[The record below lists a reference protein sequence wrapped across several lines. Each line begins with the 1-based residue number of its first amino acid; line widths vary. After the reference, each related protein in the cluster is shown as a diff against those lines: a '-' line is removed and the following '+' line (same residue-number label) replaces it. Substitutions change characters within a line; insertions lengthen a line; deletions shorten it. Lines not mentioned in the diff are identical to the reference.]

1 MESKLNQYGEVKGL
15 AFGFYSEASSDVH
28 DLIRY
33 WVRART
39 ESSAVE
45 MGIDEDRAALRIRQD
60 IMHSIGMRVAL
71 GWARLKISILNN
83 AVLGREDRPR
93 PRVTP
98 VTHDTAPV
106 NYLPPLP
113 LPLAPVWGA
122 V

>member
-1 MESKLNQYGEVKGL
+1 
-15 AFGFYSEASSDVH
+15 
-28 DLIRY
+28 
-33 WVRART
+33 
-39 ESSAVE
+39 
-45 MGIDEDRAALRIRQD
+45 MGIDEDRAALQIRHD
-60 IMHSIGMRVAL
+60 TMHSIGMRVAL

-83 AVLGREDRPR
+83 AVLGREHRPR

-122 V
+122 A

>member
-1 MESKLNQYGEVKGL
+1 
-15 AFGFYSEASSDVH
+15 
-28 DLIRY
+28 
-33 WVRART
+33 
-39 ESSAVE
+39 

-60 IMHSIGMRVAL
+60 IMHSISIGMRVAL

-83 AVLGREDRPR
+83 AVLGREYRPR

-98 VTHDTAPV
+98 VTHHTAPV